1 MKNVS
6 MVRWIESIVLSII
19 LTLVAILAINNLDQ
33 INHAINPNSSDPLAD
48 KPNYSILELEKKIHL
63 LVNQERRDA
72 GLAALEWDK
81 DLQAIARLHSTD
93 MGENDFFEHVNL
105 NGENPNDRGLNGGY
119 NCTIQFKG
127 YVKSGIAENI
137 HQNNLYTTYEYRG
150 DKIISYNWS
159 TIDEIAKKT
168 VDDWMN
174 SPDHRKNILDPNH
187 QSEGIGVYITDE
199 FKVYITENFC

>member
-1 MKNVS
+1 
-6 MVRWIESIVLSII
+6 
-19 LTLVAILAINNLDQ
+19 
-33 INHAINPNSSDPLAD
+33 
-48 KPNYSILELEKKIHL
+48 
-63 LVNQERRDA
+63 
-72 GLAALEWDK
+72 
-81 DLQAIARLHSTD
+81 
-93 MGENDFFEHVNL
+93 
-105 NGENPNDRGLNGGY
+105 
-119 NCTIQFKG
+119 
-127 YVKSGIAENI
+127 VKSGIAENI